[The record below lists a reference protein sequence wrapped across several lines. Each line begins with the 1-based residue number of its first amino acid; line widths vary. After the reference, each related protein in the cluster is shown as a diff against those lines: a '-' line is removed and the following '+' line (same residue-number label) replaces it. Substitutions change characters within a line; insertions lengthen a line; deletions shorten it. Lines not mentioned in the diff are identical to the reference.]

1 MDVVPWEKFIFNFYC
16 VAQVQLYF
24 HLVEET
30 TVFQVKQRQHAIT
43 Q

>member
-1 MDVVPWEKFIFNFYC
+1 MDVVPWEIFIFNFYC
-16 VAQVQLYF
+16 VAQVQLYL

-30 TVFQVKQRQHAIT
+30 TVFLVNTTSAHDT